1 MSRQVCPFHP
11 DEDVAGVV
19 VSDEVGERFVC
30 PRTTGHPVAGATF
43 AWVRPVPPPRGVE
56 IGGLAAELGLD
67 VELPA
72 ALAAYAGRW
81 AEYGVLERAYARRR
95 PEHFARLVE
104 AYGHTAI
111 KEKRYTASAFLGG
124 TLGRIGRDAT
134 IHFHDGEATGRWAYN
149 PRISWWTITPGL
161 EWSAETR
168 LSSADDG
175 NDITYVPG
183 QVEQ

>member
-1 MSRQVCPFHP
+1 MSRQVCPFHS
-11 DEDVAGVV
+11 DEDVAGVF

-30 PRTTGHPVAGATF
+30 DRATGHPSGGPGF
-43 AWVRPVPPPRGVE
+43 EWVQAPPPPPGLE
-56 IGGLAAELGLD
+56 LGGLGAELGLHD
-67 VELPA
+67 ELPA

-81 AEYGVLERAYARRR
+81 VEYGVLERAYARRQ
-95 PEHFARLVE
+95 PSDFLRLVE
-104 AYGHTAI
+104 TYGHTAI
-111 KEKRYTASAFLGG
+111 AKKRYTSSAYLGG
-124 TLGRIGRDAT
+124 VLGRLGRDAT

-161 EWSAETR
+161 EWGAETR
-168 LSSADDG
+168 LSNADDG